1 MDFLGLYNYWIVI
14 LLMMMGFY
22 VVIAS
27 GHLVK
32 KLIGLNLRSEE
43 HMSELQSLVN
53 LVCRLL
59 LEKKK

>member
-1 MDFLGLYNYWIVI
+1 MDLLGLYNYWIVI

-32 KLIGLNLRSEE
+32 KLIGLNLFQASVFILYISMVPRRP
-43 HMSELQSLVN
+43 LPYPY
-53 LVCRLL
+53 
-59 LEKKK
+59 